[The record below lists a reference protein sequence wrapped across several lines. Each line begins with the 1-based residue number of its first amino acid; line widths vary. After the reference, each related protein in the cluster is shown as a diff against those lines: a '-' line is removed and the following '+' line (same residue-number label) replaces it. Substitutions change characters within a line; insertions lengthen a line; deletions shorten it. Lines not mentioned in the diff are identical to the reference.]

1 MLRNVL
7 TRKRNNP
14 REIHEARQIRD
25 AEMAEPGI
33 VKRTIDPQRLRSG
46 AAHHSSLVPSAAGT
60 LGSVY

>member
-1 MLRNVL
+1 MLRNAL

-33 VKRTIDPQRLRSG
+33 VKRPIDPQRLRSG
-46 AAHHSSLVPSAAGT
+46 AAHHSSLVP
-60 LGSVY
+60 